1 VNQVVRLRPA
11 VAEDAAQLSEIA
23 LTAKAALG
31 YSPQLIEGWRAELS
45 IDARIIHD
53 HLVWVAC
60 RDDDSIAG
68 FFSLI
73 LAGGGAHLDHLWV
86 APACQ
91 GLGIGSLLMDKAW
104 ALAIEHRAS
113 AVSVDAES
121 LAEAF
126 YERQGF
132 HRIAVVAA
140 PIPGNPQRLRP
151 QMLRLCP
158 GGGGERHRK

>member
-1 VNQVVRLRPA
+1 VNRPLSLRPA
-11 VAEDAAQLSEIA
+11 RVEDAAELSRIS
-23 LTAKAALG
+23 LGAKAALG
-31 YSPQLIEGWRAELS
+31 YGPELIERWRAELS
-45 IDARIIHD
+45 IDASIIHD

-73 LAGGGAHLDHLWV
+73 MAGGGAHLDHLWV
-86 APACQ
+86 APACR

-104 ALAIEHRAS
+104 TLAIEHRAG
-113 AVSVDAES
+113 AVSVDAEP

-126 YERQGF
+126 YQRQGF

-140 PIPGNPQRLRP
+140 PIPGNPQRVRP
-151 QMLRLCP
+151 QMLRPCP
-158 GGGGERHRK
+158 GVVG